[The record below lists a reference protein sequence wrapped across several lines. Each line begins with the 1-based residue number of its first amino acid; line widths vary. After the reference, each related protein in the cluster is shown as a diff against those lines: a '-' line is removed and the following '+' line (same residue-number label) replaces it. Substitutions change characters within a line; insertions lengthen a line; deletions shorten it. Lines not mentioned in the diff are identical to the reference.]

1 MHVLVTGGTG
11 FVGRRLT
18 ARLRARGN
26 DVTVIT
32 REPGQGLGNGVASAS
47 WETVTDDSNLLGRV
61 DSIVNLAGEPVAQR
75 WTDAAKARIV
85 SSRRDAIEKLAKGIG
100 KAKKRPTAVVNA
112 SAVGYYGNRGS
123 EELSEESA
131 PGTGFLA
138 ETTVAWENATK
149 AFEDL
154 GLRTVRIR
162 IGVVLGKEGG
172 ALSKMLLPFRMGL
185 GGPVGSGDQ
194 FMSFIGADDLV
205 SLLVYALDHET
216 ARGSWNG
223 TAPHPVTMDEFV
235 KTLGAVLGRPAVLPV
250 PSFALKLALG
260 EMAAVL
266 LEGQRVLPKH
276 PLAAG
281 FTFAHPTLRSA
292 LKAEIGS

>member
-18 ARLRARGN
+18 ARLRARGSA
-26 DVTVIT
+26 VTVIT

-47 WETVTDDSNLLGRV
+47 WATVTDDSNLLGRV
-61 DSIVNLAGEPVAQR
+61 DAIVNLAGEPVAQR

-85 SSRRDAIEKLAKGIG
+85 SSRRDAIEKLAKGIA
-100 KAKKRPTAVVNA
+100 KAGRRPAAVVNA

-194 FMSFIGADDLV
+194 FMSFIGAEDLV
-205 SLLVYALDHET
+205 SLLVYALDHES
-216 ARGSWNG
+216 ARGAWNG
-223 TAPHPVTMDEFV
+223 TAPNPVTMDEFV
-235 KTLGAVLGRPAVLPV
+235 KTLGSVLGRPAVLPV

-260 EMAAVL
+260 EMATVL
-266 LEGQRVLPKH
+266 LEGQRVLPKR

-292 LKAEIGS
+292 LNSELSS

>member
-26 DVTVIT
+26 DVTVVS
-32 REPGQGLGNGVASAS
+32 REPGLGLGNGVESAS
-47 WETVTDDSNLLGRV
+47 WESVTDDSNLLGRV
-61 DSIVNLAGEPVAQR
+61 DAIVNLAGEPVAQR

-85 SSRRDAIEKLAKGIG
+85 SSRQSAIEKLAKGIS
-100 KAKKRPTAVVNA
+100 KAKRAPTTVVNA

-123 EELSEESA
+123 EELTEESA

-138 ETTVAWENATK
+138 ETTVAWEAATK

-154 GLRTVRIR
+154 GLRTVRVR
-162 IGVVLGKEGG
+162 IGVVLGKDGG
-172 ALSKMLLPFRMGL
+172 ALGKMLLPFRMGL

-194 FMSFIGADDLV
+194 FMSFIGAEDLV
-205 SLLVYALDHET
+205 SLLVYALDHGT

-223 TAPHPVTMDEFV
+223 TAPNPVTMDEFV

-260 EMAAVL
+260 EMAAIL
-266 LEGQRVLPKH
+266 LEGQRVLPKR

-281 FTFAHPTLRSA
+281 FTFAHPTLRAA
-292 LKAEIGS
+292 LESEIS